1 MGRVSL
7 TVGRV
12 RCLSVS
18 SSSSSLDVTSD
29 DPRHVNDVNVDVIDV
44 ISSRHKLTG
53 DSTSFS
59 RTPFHRKSKI
69 GI

>member
-12 RCLSVS
+12 RCLSLS

-29 DPRHVNDVNVDVIDV
+29 DPRGHVVNDVNVDVIDV
-44 ISSRHKLTG
+44 TSSARTHKPTTAITG
-53 DSTSFS
+53 IIL
-59 RTPFHRKSKI
+59 H
-69 GI
+69 

>member
-12 RCLSVS
+12 RCLSMS

-29 DPRHVNDVNVDVIDV
+29 DPRHVNDVNVDVV
-44 ISSRHKLTG
+44 EVTSSRHKPTG
-53 DSTSFS
+53 KQYRFLADSVE
-59 RTPFHRKSKI
+59 
-69 GI
+69 